1 MPVPRREFERLVAV
15 ALDEVPD
22 RFREALESVAVV
34 VEEEHPDDPHLYGLY
49 HGVPLTEPEGR
60 YGYPPPRIAVYM
72 RPLMEDF
79 PDVDEL
85 VEEIRIT
92 VLHEIGHHL
101 GLDERRL
108 DELGYS

>member
-1 MPVPRREFERLVAV
+1 MPLPRREFERLVSA

-22 RFREALESVAVV
+22 RFRGALESVAVV

-49 HGVPLTEPEGR
+49 HGVPLTEPEAR
-60 YGYPPPRIAVYM
+60 YGSAPPRIAVYM